1 MHAERLTPLKVAPE
15 GYKALRSVEAYI
27 RRVGFR

>member
-1 MHAERLTPLKVAPE
+1 MHAERLMAPKVAPE

-27 RRVGFR
+27 RERGL